1 MELWELT
8 ASDLVKKIKNRTV
21 SVREAVES
29 VLKRSEEVNPLIN
42 AVVESMGSDA
52 ILQANA
58 LDKKLS
64 DGEDIGLLG
73 GVPITVKVNIDQENY
88 ATTNGLK
95 IQKDL
100 IATNDNPVV
109 SNLRKAGAVIIGR
122 TNTPAFSLRWFTR
135 NSLHGHTLNP
145 VNSKITPGGSSGGAA
160 AAVAS
165 GIGPIGH
172 GTDIA
177 GSIRYPAYA
186 CGIHGLR
193 PSLGRIPVHNFS
205 GPDRFI
211 GGQLMSV
218 SGPLARS
225 IEDLKLSLKAMA
237 QPNYN
242 DPWFIP
248 VNSSEE
254 VLAKRV
260 ALCLS
265 PDGMKVVPEVKAALV
280 AAANTLEKAGWIV
293 EEVDTPPLR
302 EAMENQLILW
312 MADMA
317 QGGGDAVA
325 KENDPD
331 ANIVYQRLTAM
342 CPKIDLDLVMKTL
355 QNRASLVRAW
365 RVFLN
370 KYPIM
375 LCPVSG
381 QLPFDDL
388 KDIGSQADFEG
399 ILDAQM
405 TQVGL
410 PFMGLPG
417 LTVSTG
423 LVGNKPVGVQVVSDQ
438 YREDLLLATG
448 ALIGKTIKPIH
459 EIG

>member
-145 VNSKITPGGSSGGAA
+145 VNSKIAPGGSSGGAA

-225 IEDLKLSLKAMA
+225 IEDLKLSLKVMA

>member
-225 IEDLKLSLKAMA
+225 IEDLKLSLKVMA

-438 YREDLLLATG
+438 YREDLLLAIG

>member
-225 IEDLKLSLKAMA
+225 IEDLKLSLKVMA

-265 PDGMKVVPEVKAALV
+265 PDGMKVFPEVKAALV

>member
-225 IEDLKLSLKAMA
+225 IEDLKLSLKVMA

-331 ANIVYQRLTAM
+331 ANIVYQILTAM

>member
-73 GVPITVKVNIDQENY
+73 GVPITVKVNIDQESY

-100 IATNDNPVV
+100 IAANDNPVV

-225 IEDLKLSLKAMA
+225 IEDLKLSLKVMA

>member
-1 MELWELT
+1 
-8 ASDLVKKIKNRTV
+8 
-21 SVREAVES
+21 
-29 VLKRSEEVNPLIN
+29 
-42 AVVESMGSDA
+42 
-52 ILQANA
+52 
-58 LDKKLS
+58 
-64 DGEDIGLLG
+64 
-73 GVPITVKVNIDQENY
+73 
-88 ATTNGLK
+88 
-95 IQKDL
+95 
-100 IATNDNPVV
+100 
-109 SNLRKAGAVIIGR
+109 
-122 TNTPAFSLRWFTR
+122 
-135 NSLHGHTLNP
+135 
-145 VNSKITPGGSSGGAA
+145 
-160 AAVAS
+160 
-165 GIGPIGH
+165 
-172 GTDIA
+172 
-177 GSIRYPAYA
+177 
-186 CGIHGLR
+186 
-193 PSLGRIPVHNFS
+193 
-205 GPDRFI
+205 
-211 GGQLMSV
+211 MSV

-225 IEDLKLSLKAMA
+225 IEDLKLSLKVMA

>member
-423 LVGNKPVGVQVVSDQ
+423 LVGKKPVGVQVVSDQ

>member
-1 MELWELT
+1 
-8 ASDLVKKIKNRTV
+8 
-21 SVREAVES
+21 
-29 VLKRSEEVNPLIN
+29 
-42 AVVESMGSDA
+42 
-52 ILQANA
+52 
-58 LDKKLS
+58 
-64 DGEDIGLLG
+64 
-73 GVPITVKVNIDQENY
+73 VKVNIDQENY

-225 IEDLKLSLKAMA
+225 IEDLKLSLKVMA

-280 AAANTLEKAGWIV
+280 SAANTLEKAGWIV

-375 LCPVSG
+375 LCLVSG

-388 KDIGSQADFEG
+388 KDIGSQADFER

-423 LVGNKPVGVQVVSDQ
+423 LVGKKPVGVQVVSDQ
-438 YREDLLLATG
+438 YREDLLVATG
-448 ALIGKTIKPIH
+448 ALIVKTIKPIH